1 MTDRNAEDRIRMTV
15 AEARALGEAA
25 MRGAGYDD
33 DDARILTD
41 HVLDAALCGYEYSG
55 LPKLL
60 NVVDAPQFRQPRRP
74 IAVLR
79 ETAATALLDGGNN
92 NGMVAAYRATEATI
106 ARAETNGLA
115 LVCLANTWMTGRSAY
130 YCERIARAGLVV
142 IHTVA
147 APPMV
152 APFGGARPALGT
164 NPIAFGFPTE
174 GDPLVIDMG
183 TSAFMGTDL
192 QFRARLGA
200 PIPDGVAL
208 GPNGHPT
215 TDANAARRGTL
226 LPFGGPEGGY
236 KGFGLALAMDA
247 LGALAVG
254 TRAAG
259 DVGGYMFIAFKPD
272 LFTSLDDYRRE
283 VTRRIETIKATPR
296 QMRVEEIR
304 IPGERGY
311 RTRARLEREGI
322 EIDRKIH
329 TALVRLAEGKL
340 DHGG

>member
-1 MTDRNAEDRIRMTV
+1 MADEIGKDRLRMTV
-15 AEARALGEAA
+15 AEARSLGEAA
-25 MRGAGYDD
+25 MRGAGYDG

-60 NVVDAPQFRQPRRP
+60 NVVDHAEFRLPRRP
-74 IAVLR
+74 VTVVR
-79 ETAATALLDGGNN
+79 ETVATALLDGGNN
-92 NGMVAAYRATEATI
+92 TGMVAAYRATEATI
-106 ARAETNGLA
+106 ARADAHGLA
-115 LVCLANTWMTGRSAY
+115 IVCLGNTWMTGRSAY
-130 YCERIARAGLVV
+130 YCEMIARAGLVA

-147 APPMV
+147 APPAV

-164 NPIAFGFPTE
+164 NPIAFGFPTD

-192 QFRARLGA
+192 QFRARLGT
-200 PIPDGVAL
+200 PIPEGVAL
-208 GPNGHPT
+208 GPDGRPT
-215 TDANAARRGTL
+215 TDAIAARQGAL
-226 LPFGGPEGGY
+226 LPFGGPQGGY

-247 LGALAVG
+247 LGALAAG
-254 TRAAG
+254 TRSTDATS
-259 DVGGYMFIAFKPD
+259 GYLFIAFKPD
-272 LFTSLDDYRRE
+272 LFLPADVYRQE
-283 VTRRIETIKATPR
+283 VSRRIEMIKATPR
-296 QMRVEEIR
+296 QMGIAEIR

-311 RTRARLEREGI
+311 TTRARLLREGI

-329 TALVRLAEGKL
+329 AALQRLCEGQL

>member
-1 MTDRNAEDRIRMTV
+1 MTDDTAKDRVHLTV

-60 NVVDAPQFRQPRRP
+60 NVIDDAHFRQPRRP
-74 IAVLR
+74 VTVLR
-79 ETAATALLDGGNN
+79 ETPSTALLDGGNN
-92 NGMVAAYRATEATI
+92 SGMIAAYHASQATIERATAS
-106 ARAETNGLA
+106 GLA
-115 LVCLANTWMTGRSAY
+115 IVCLGNTWMTGRSAY
-130 YCERIARAGLVV
+130 YCEMIARAGLVV

-147 APPMV
+147 APPAV
-152 APFGGARPALGT
+152 VPFGGSRPALGT
-164 NPIAFGFPTE
+164 NPIAFGFPTA
-174 GDPLVIDMG
+174 GDPFVIDMG

-192 QFRARLGA
+192 KFRARLGA
-200 PIPDGVAL
+200 PLPEGVAL
-208 GPNGHPT
+208 GPDGRPT
-215 TDANAARRGTL
+215 TDANIALQGAL

-247 LGALAVG
+247 LGALAAG

-259 DVGGYMFIAFKPD
+259 DVGGYMFMAFKPD
-272 LFTSLDDYRRE
+272 LFLPPEDYRRE
-283 VTRRIETIKATPR
+283 VAHRIDTIKATPR
-296 QMRVEEIR
+296 RPGVDEIR

-311 RTRARLEREGI
+311 RTRARLIREGI

-329 TALVRLAEGKL
+329 TALGRLAEGKL